1 MAQPAVFEQ
10 ELAPVFTEK
19 APFQI
24 PDEIREIIVKII
36 PYLII
41 LQIVFF
47 VLSMLGGGLV
57 ILSAFSANILFSISA
72 LISLA
77 GAVIGMLALPGSFK
91 RTRES
96 WVKMYQAQLLFV
108 LASLV
113 TLTVSGFIS
122 GLISLAI
129 GLFLLF
135 QIRSKYVN

>member
-24 PDEIREIIVKII
+24 PDDIREIIVKII

-77 GAVIGMLALPGSFK
+77 GAIIGMLALPGSFK

>member
-10 ELAPVFTEK
+10 ELAPIFTEK

-24 PDEIREIIVKII
+24 PDDIRQILVKII

-41 LQIVFF
+41 LQVVFF
-47 VLSMLGGGLV
+47 VLSLLGGGRV
-57 ILSAFSANILFSISA
+57 ILAAFSANILYSISA
-72 LISLA
+72 LISLV

-91 RTRES
+91 CTRES

-113 TLTVSGFIS
+113 TLTISGFIS
-122 GLISLAI
+122 GLISLVL
-129 GLFLLF
+129 GLFVLF
-135 QIRSKYVN
+135 QIRPKYVN

>member
-1 MAQPAVFEQ
+1 MEKPTFLEQ

-19 APFQI
+19 APFQL
-24 PDEIREIIVKII
+24 PDDIREIIVKII

-41 LQIVFF
+41 VQIVFF
-47 VLSMLGGGLV
+47 VLSMLGGGSV
-57 ILSAFSANILFSISA
+57 ILAAFSANLLYSISA

-77 GAVIGMLALPGSFK
+77 GAIIGMLALPGSFK

-113 TLTVSGFIS
+113 TLTISGFIS
-122 GLISLAI
+122 GLFSLAV

-135 QIRSKYVN
+135 QIRPKYVN

>member
-24 PDEIREIIVKII
+24 PDDIREMLVKIL

-47 VLSMLGGGLV
+47 VLSMLAGGLV
-57 ILSAFSANILFSISA
+57 ILAAFSANILYSLSA
-72 LISLA
+72 IISLA
-77 GAVIGMLALPGSFK
+77 GAVVGMLALPGSFK

-113 TLTVSGFIS
+113 TLTISGFIS
-122 GLISLAI
+122 GLISLVI

>member
-1 MAQPAVFEQ
+1 MAQPALFEQ
-10 ELAPVFTEK
+10 ELAPIFTEK
-19 APFQI
+19 APFQL
-24 PDEIREIIVKII
+24 PDDIREIIVKII

-57 ILSAFSANILFSISA
+57 ILAAFSANLLYSISA

-77 GAVIGMLALPGSFK
+77 GAIIGMLALPGSFK

-135 QIRSKYVN
+135 QIRPKYVN

>member
-24 PDEIREIIVKII
+24 PDDIREIIVKII

-77 GAVIGMLALPGSFK
+77 GAIIGMLALPGSFK

-122 GLISLAI
+122 GLISLVI